1 MAENTVSRDIS
12 SVTLGSTGI
21 VSVVGARRIT
31 VDGEEFSGTFAES
44 YEPGQ
49 DLSALPEKIQ
59 GICAAWWDTDVVQT
73 HTDLTEA
80 AAAEGVETI
89 EEVQP

>member
-1 MAENTVSRDIS
+1 MAENTVSREIS

-21 VSVVGARRIT
+21 VSVVGIRRVVIE
-31 VDGEEFSGTFAES
+31 GEEFTRTFAES

-59 GICAAWWDTDVVQT
+59 GICAAWWDDDVVLT
-73 HTDLTEA
+73 HMELTEA
-80 AAAEGVETI
+80 AAAEGSAL
-89 EEVQP
+89 